1 MAQPVTSPGDY
12 TAFVSYASEDREK
25 AEEICASLERRGL
38 PCWIAPRNVRAGHE
52 YADEIILG
60 IERSAAMVLVL
71 SEAANASAFV
81 SREVERAVAKEKPV
95 FPVRIE
101 EVMPTSGLEL
111 LVSADHW
118 TDVWSGRWDGHMDRL
133 ARDLSDRIRGTDS
146 RKAPGRRALA
156 GNRSSGVFAVIA
168 LLVIGAGLAMWFW
181 SGQGLPVEALPVP
194 EAQRQRVEPPLVAG
208 VEAPSPVAPAVTPAP
223 ASSRPADVTAAT
235 SAPPAVVTKELNALR
250 DVYDDLALRG
260 GVVDDT
266 LNQLWEE
273 MKPASPRLDM
283 VTHQRSLK
291 TGLTRSR
298 DALAKTDAAAARKYL
313 DAARV
318 DLEVLER
325 FLNR

>member
-1 MAQPVTSPGDY
+1 ML
-12 TAFVSYASEDREK
+12 F
-25 AEEICASLERRGL
+25 
-38 PCWIAPRNVRAGHE
+38 
-52 YADEIILG
+52 
-60 IERSAAMVLVL
+60 RS
-71 SEAANASAFV
+71 
-81 SREVERAVAKEKPV
+81 
-95 FPVRIE
+95 
-101 EVMPTSGLEL
+101 
-111 LVSADHW
+111 
-118 TDVWSGRWDGHMDRL
+118 
-133 ARDLSDRIRGTDS
+133 
-146 RKAPGRRALA
+146 
-156 GNRSSGVFAVIA
+156 
-168 LLVIGAGLAMWFW
+168 
-181 SGQGLPVEALPVP
+181 
-194 EAQRQRVEPPLVAG
+194 

-223 ASSRPADVTAAT
+223 ASSRPADVTDPDVVRAPAPAPASRPRAATAAT